1 MKISVVSG
9 GFDPIHS
16 GHISY
21 LKEASEI
28 SNKLVVCL
36 NSDVWLAKKKGKPFL
51 PFAERKCI
59 LESIK
64 YVDEVISFKDDEL
77 GSCINGIEKV
87 SKKYPKDEIIFCNGG
102 DRTNSNIPE
111 LKLKNIKFLFSVGS
125 SVKENSS
132 SVILKNW
139 LNYRE
144 EREWGF
150 FYNLSESNGV
160 KLKELVINPGK
171 KMSFQRHFLRSE
183 TWFISE
189 GECKVKYAD
198 NPDDN
203 HNELALNLH
212 DSFEVPR
219 KKWHQIIND
228 SNSICKI
235 IEIQYGQATSEDD
248 IERIPESHEKSL

>member
-1 MKISVVSG
+1 MNTFI
-9 GFDPIHS
+9 
-16 GHISY
+16 
-21 LKEASEI
+21 
-28 SNKLVVCL
+28 
-36 NSDVWLAKKKGKPFL
+36 
-51 PFAERKCI
+51 
-59 LESIK
+59 
-64 YVDEVISFKDDEL
+64 DD
-77 GSCINGIEKV
+77 IE
-87 SKKYPKDEIIFCNGG
+87 
-102 DRTNSNIPE
+102 
-111 LKLKNIKFLFSVGS
+111 NIKFLFSVGS

-198 NPDDN
+198 HPDDN
-203 HNELALNLH
+203 CKELALNLH
-212 DSFEVPR
+212 DSFEVPK

-235 IEIQYGQATSEDD
+235 IEIQYGEATSEED
-248 IERIPESHEKSL
+248 IERII